1 MPATYCP
8 FAQIRIELWHN
19 PRSSCIVGALR
30 GRCFNGTVQANRN
43 QIPGTAASVHTRL
56 AKHAGRALEFFK
68 RSHARRRVRFST
80 HSIVDYSP
88 CGSTHSD
95 GGDQHANLLS
105 CHRRVAPLA
114 EVCKGEA
121 TTMKSAFSFFPGW
134 PLVPDA
140 IFWAGLA
147 LLAAGLCGELCYR
160 AWRLPRI
167 SGYAVI
173 GLIAGPAGFGVIDA
187 STAGTSRLLLEVA
200 LGLLLFELGS
210 RLDLRWIRRNPWL
223 IASSLAEATL
233 TFAFVFGTLMFL
245 HVPVMV
251 ATVLAAIAMATSP
264 AMVIQ
269 LKTELRAEGQV
280 TQRLLTL
287 TALNSMYAVVIEKLA
302 SSWLHQEIYG
312 NVLATILQPL
322 YLLAGSLILAY
333 ALARACHF
341 YYRRVNM
348 QDEHSFVALFGLVLL
363 AIAIAQLFKLS
374 TILSLLA
381 AGIIVKNLE
390 AKPQLWP
397 QHFGTAGW
405 LLTVILFVLTL
416 TSFEW
421 KHIAL
426 GGLAAL
432 GLIVARLVAKLVG
445 VLAFA
450 KPSGLD
456 WKQGVA
462 LGLSLSPMSALAY
475 LLVGDTYELYP
486 GFDPML
492 RAVVM
497 CSIVVLQIVGP
508 WLVYRCLSLVGER
521 RE

>member
-1 MPATYCP
+1 
-8 FAQIRIELWHN
+8 
-19 PRSSCIVGALR
+19 
-30 GRCFNGTVQANRN
+30 
-43 QIPGTAASVHTRL
+43 
-56 AKHAGRALEFFK
+56 
-68 RSHARRRVRFST
+68 
-80 HSIVDYSP
+80 
-88 CGSTHSD
+88 
-95 GGDQHANLLS
+95 
-105 CHRRVAPLA
+105 
-114 EVCKGEA
+114 
-121 TTMKSAFSFFPGW
+121 MKSAFSFFPAW
-134 PLVPDA
+134 PLSPDA

-173 GLIAGPAGFGVIDA
+173 GLVAGAAGFGVIDTVSA
-187 STAGTSRLLLEVA
+187 KAARPLLDVA

-223 IASSLAEATL
+223 ILSSIAESTL
-233 TFAFVFGTLMFL
+233 TFVLVLPVLLFL
-245 HVPVMV
+245 HVPTIV
-251 ATVLAAIAMATSP
+251 ALVLSAIAMATSP

-287 TALNSMYAVVIEKLA
+287 TALNSMYAVVVEKLV
-302 SSWLHQEIYG
+302 SGWLHQEAYG
-312 NVLATILQPL
+312 NVFATILQPL
-322 YLLAGSLILAY
+322 YLLIGSLVLAF
-333 ALARACHF
+333 ALARTCIF
-341 YYRRVNM
+341 FYRRMNM

-363 AIAIAQLFKLS
+363 AIAIAHLFKLS

-381 AGIIVKNLE
+381 AGIIVKNME
-390 AKPQLWP
+390 ARPQLWP

-421 KHIAL
+421 KDIGI
-426 GGLAAL
+426 GGLPAL
-432 GLIVARLVAKLVG
+432 GLIIARLVGKLVG

-450 KPSGLD
+450 KPSGLN

-475 LLVGDTYELYP
+475 LLVDDTYTLYP
-486 GFDPML
+486 NLDPSL
-492 RAVVM
+492 RAIMM
-497 CSIVVLQIVGP
+497 CSIVVLQILGP
-508 WLVYRCLSLVGER
+508 WLVYRSLALVGER